1 MQCWRD
7 NVTKHYYANT
17 ALARFLDKR
26 IDELRGV
33 KTQAEIA
40 AEAGFKTANMV
51 TMLKLGDTKLAL
63 DRVPS
68 MAKALDVDPAY
79 LLRLAFDQAFGET
92 TAKAIHEIWGT
103 PITANER
110 VWIAEI
116 REASDNGDPRLTA
129 RSRAAL
135 RAIFGK

>member
-1 MQCWRD
+1 M
-7 NVTKHYYANT
+7 TKPYYADT

-26 IDELRGV
+26 IDALRGK

-40 AEAGFKTANMV
+40 AETGFKTANMI
-51 TMLKLGDTKLAL
+51 TMLKLGNTKLAL

-68 MAKALDVDPAY
+68 MAKALEVDPAY

-92 TAKAIHEIWGT
+92 TARAVAEIWGT
-103 PITANER
+103 PITENER
-110 VWIAEI
+110 AWIAEI
-116 REASDNGDPRLTA
+116 REASDHGDPRLTA

>member
-1 MQCWRD
+1 M
-7 NVTKHYYANT
+7 TKPYYADT

-26 IDELRGV
+26 IDELRGK

-40 AEAGFKTANMV
+40 AETGFKTANMI
-51 TMLKLGDTKLAL
+51 TMLKLGNTKLAL

-92 TAKAIHEIWGT
+92 TARAVAEIWGT
-103 PITANER
+103 PITENER
-110 VWIAEI
+110 AWIAEI
-116 REASDNGDPRLTA
+116 REASDHGDPRLTA
-129 RSRAAL
+129 RSRASL